1 MKLNAITLMVRDM
14 DKTIAFYRE
23 LAGLKVIR
31 RYSPGAADPSDIAF
45 LADAEGDT
53 ALECIQDLESEKVMA
68 RNLTLCFTARGTLD
82 ALRDKAV
89 HMGFNP
95 TEIISRP
102 SKPPYFTLTDPDG
115 IRVEFSK

>member
-1 MKLNAITLMVRDM
+1 MKLNAITIMVRDI

-68 RNLTLCFTARGTLD
+68 RNLTLCFTARGALNE
-82 ALRDKAV
+82 LRDKAI
-89 HMGFNP
+89 HMGFSP

-102 SKPPYFTLTDPDG
+102 PKPLSFSLSDPDG
-115 IRVEFSK
+115 IRVEFWK

>member
-1 MKLNAITLMVRDM
+1 MKLNTITIMVRDM

-31 RYSPGAADPSDIAF
+31 RFSPGASDPSDIAF

-53 ALECIQDLESEKVMA
+53 ALECIQDAEAEKVVA
-68 RNLTLCFTARGTLD
+68 RNLTLCFTARGSLS

-89 HMGFNP
+89 HLGFSP
-95 TEIISRP
+95 TEIVSRP
-102 SKPPYFTLTDPDG
+102 PKPLSFALSDPDG
-115 IRVEFSK
+115 IRVEFWK